1 MTRLLDRPMSR
12 SASRSGGSRKHCR
25 GANRRSGGQRR
36 YRGGPSPVLGRVRRG
51 PERSGRGR
59 IRQEVVVQGHSHDE
73 HERQGG
79 PQAPAVKGLTAL
91 AGQIDGG
98 IPEVATAPF
107 EAWVNAIRH
116 VLGASGPGSVIIATP
131 AQLMDAVEKTKRW
144 YDVYRPWRD
153 WAEFTAHGIKRPRP
167 NIDWPTDEEFAALRP
182 SRARPVTLTGERVIV
197 PVVGYPLLQCDYV
210 GVREDGSP
218 IPRRFHFWHE
228 KVLVTRAQAQAAI
241 AANPQSPLTA
251 IVVFAPG
258 EVGLT
263 ECPKEV
269 TEAGRLNAHRE
280 VLTIEGQW
288 NLRREGGDPTLEK
301 LFGGSAPMETLT
313 MTTRWTAT
321 DRDCAARA
329 GGSASENSTVARGTT
344 NFGCA
349 TGRARA
355 PKSCWTRTECC
366 TAKCAGP
373 ESRRSDFV
381 GERERR

>member
-1 MTRLLDRPMSR
+1 
-12 SASRSGGSRKHCR
+12 
-25 GANRRSGGQRR
+25 
-36 YRGGPSPVLGRVRRG
+36 
-51 PERSGRGR
+51 
-59 IRQEVVVQGHSHDE
+59 
-73 HERQGG
+73 
-79 PQAPAVKGLTAL
+79 
-91 AGQIDGG
+91 
-98 IPEVATAPF
+98 
-107 EAWVNAIRH
+107 
-116 VLGASGPGSVIIATP
+116 
-131 AQLMDAVEKTKRW
+131 MDAVEKTKRW

-153 WAEFTAHGIKRPRP
+153 WAEFTAHGITRPRP
-167 NIDWPTDEEFAALRP
+167 NIEWPTDEEFAALRP
-182 SRARPVTLTGERVIV
+182 SRARPVALTGQRVAV

-313 MTTRWTAT
+313 MTLAGQRLTVTARQGGWIGVGEF
-321 DRDCAARA
+321 DGRKGYYESRLRNGARA
-329 GGSASENSTVARGTT
+329 
-344 NFGCA
+344 
-349 TGRARA
+349 
-355 PKSCWTRTECC
+355 RTEIVLDENGVLYG
-366 TAKCAGP
+366 KVRGAGVA
-373 ESRRSDFV
+373 EMDFV